1 MWLRRAFFSALWV
14 ASIVLPLWVF
24 LGRAFFGAPLGY
36 QFLAQIV
43 LVPLLFVGQAAA
55 GGIVFLRSS
64 VRRSRA
70 VSGLDAVL
78 LALAWVGQLGIGFF
92 LVDSGARASTAS
104 AFTALAGSSS
114 LAVSTA
120 LSAASIVLT
129 VAAVGGL
136 IVAGVW
142 QAVQEA
148 RAGVQR
154 ALAGLDPAR
163 RSATFREPSFASDP
177 ERTIRIT
184 PRA

>member
-14 ASIVLPLWVF
+14 ASVVLPLWVF

-43 LVPLLFVGQAAA
+43 LVPLLFVGQVIAC
-55 GGIVFLRSS
+55 GVVFLRSS

-70 VSGLDAVL
+70 VSGLDAGI
-78 LALAWVGQLGIGFF
+78 LALTWLGQLGIGFF
-92 LVDSGARASTAS
+92 LVDSGATTPAAS
-104 AFTALAGSSS
+104 AFTALAGSGQ
-114 LAVSTA
+114 LALSTA

-129 VAAVGGL
+129 LAAGATL
-136 IVAGVW
+136 LVAGVW

-154 ALAGLDPAR
+154 AFAGLDPAR
-163 RSATFREPSFASDP
+163 SGATFGDPSFTRDP
-177 ERTIRIT
+177 EHIIRVG